1 MVLFSRLAFA
11 AASIAGVVAA
21 PWDPTSKYST
31 HRTRIITRDLSTGI
45 YHPENV
51 YKTYNA
57 GVVTPLKKRGD
68 DGTVE
73 ENASSFIMQEL
84 NIGENDFQIR
94 SSATTDTGGHVWV
107 QQVVVSRSFCLMI

>member
-1 MVLFSRLAFA
+1 MVLFSRLALV
-11 AASIAGVVAA
+11 AASVAGAVAA

-31 HRTRIITRDLSTGI
+31 HRTRMITRDLSIGT

-51 YKTYNA
+51 YKTFGA

-68 DGTVE
+68 EGSVE
-73 ENASSFIMQEL
+73 ENASSFIMEEL
-84 NIGENDFQIR
+84 NIGEDDFEIL

-107 QQVVVSRSFCLMI
+107 QQMVVSTSL